1 MKKDV
6 NFYLQWS
13 ATIVTVLGALFT
25 SMNIYPANVIA
36 FNVGSVI
43 WLIYAVRVKMSSLVA
58 VNAGLLLIYVAG
70 LIKAA
75 V

>member
-1 MKKDV
+1 MKEKL

-13 ATIVTVLGALFT
+13 ATVITILGALFT
-25 SMNIYPANVIA
+25 SLNIYPANVIA
-36 FNVGSVI
+36 FNVGSVL
-43 WLIYAVRVKMSSLVA
+43 WLIYAVRVKVSSLVA

-70 LIKAA
+70 LIKAS

>member
-1 MKKDV
+1 MNRID
-6 NFYLQWS
+6 FYLQWS
-13 ATIVTVLGALFT
+13 ATVVTVLGALFT

-75 V
+75 I

>member
-1 MKKDV
+1 MKREL

-13 ATIVTVLGALFT
+13 ATVITILGAVFT

-36 FNVGSVI
+36 FNLGSVL
-43 WLIYAVRVKMSSLVA
+43 WLIYAIRVKVSSLVA

-70 LIKAA
+70 LIRAA
-75 V
+75 S

>member
-1 MKKDV
+1 MNRID
-6 NFYLQWS
+6 FYLQWS
-13 ATIVTVLGALFT
+13 ATVVTVLGALFT